1 MCKSDDYSVS
11 DLDYLFNCLIRSLFP
26 YCVRVWGVAAYT
38 KYLSEIDRLLRRASR
53 FGYVQHETWIQQVI
67 KDRDLMV

>member
-1 MCKSDDYSVS
+1 MIIV
-11 DLDYLFNCLIRSLFP
+11 YLTLITSLIASLGH
-26 YCVRVWGVAAYT
+26 CSLTVAAYT